1 MTEMAPEAIVKPEIP
16 EALHCAVCTGPLPP
30 KRAYA
35 RTRYTC
41 SPECRNTLR
50 AFQKLV
56 VDAKYCHVCMRPS
69 TPEEREEFKRFR
81 RSKGQLKGERGRPPV
96 KRTKLLEDA
105 LREAMALFGIGE
117 KRIVNFGGDW
127 PEAEDACARFEILLD
142 AKAANGSTLVACGQ
156 ATEKAEEVQG
166 AN

>member
-1 MTEMAPEAIVKPEIP
+1 MTEQATETVTKPAIP
-16 EALHCAVCTGPLPP
+16 EVLSCAVCRGPLPA

-41 SPECRNTLR
+41 SPECRNALR

-69 TPEEREEFKRFR
+69 TPEEREEFKAFR

-105 LREAMALFGIGE
+105 LREAIG
-117 KRIVNFGGDW
+117 IVNSHIVLNPAGPTGEW
-127 PEAEDACARFEILLD
+127 ARKNAEFQILLD
-142 AKAANGSTLVACGQ
+142 GGAANGSTLAACGQ
-156 ATEKAEEVQG
+156 AAEKAEEVQG
-166 AN
+166 DR

>member
-1 MTEMAPEAIVKPEIP
+1 MTEIATEEVTKQEIP
-16 EALHCAVCTGPLPP
+16 ETLSCAVCRGPLPP

-41 SPECRNTLR
+41 GPECRVALR

-56 VDAKYCHVCMRPS
+56 IDAKYCHVCMRPS

-96 KRTKLLEDA
+96 KRTKLLEEA
-105 LREAMALFGIGE
+105 LRQAIYYLGE
-117 KRIVNFGGDW
+117 GGN
-127 PEAEDACARFEILLD
+127 PELIEEFKILLD
-142 AKAANGSTLVACGQ
+142 GGAANGSTLVACGKT
-156 ATEKAEEVQG
+156 AEKADEIQG